1 MQALHDVVRTGKV
14 RYIGMSSCWAWQFQ
28 LMQSEPYPPTD
39 IYIADSLAYALNNRL
54 TPFISMQNQHNAIYR
69 EEEREMMPMLKH
81 YGVGTVPWGP
91 IAAGCWS
98 RFTSFHSWY
107 PELIKQYYAARTRT
121 WIRPLVALAE
131 SKMDEENSHPTRR
144 SSIPSSQL
152 PRRGASRWRKS
163 LSLGP

>member
-28 LMQSEPYPPTD
+28 LMQSEYYGSTH
-39 IYIADSLAYALNNRL
+39 IYIADRLAYALNYRL

-91 IAAGCWS
+91 IAAGC
-98 RFTSFHSWY
+98 
-107 PELIKQYYAARTRT
+107 
-121 WIRPLVALAE
+121 
-131 SKMDEENSHPTRR
+131 
-144 SSIPSSQL
+144 
-152 PRRGASRWRKS
+152 
-163 LSLGP
+163 